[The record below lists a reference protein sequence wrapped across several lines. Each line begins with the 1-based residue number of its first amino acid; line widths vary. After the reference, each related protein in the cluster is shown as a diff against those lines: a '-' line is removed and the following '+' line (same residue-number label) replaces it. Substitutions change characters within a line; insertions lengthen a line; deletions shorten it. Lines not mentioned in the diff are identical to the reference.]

1 MLEKDSE
8 SDKQV
13 HYVYL
18 RYAVMCCGENSMER
32 EKGLWRRTRP
42 TKILN
47 GMVWWLIFIVKST
60 VFRITMETYLWG
72 VFMKPFPEM
81 LNLREDPS

>member
-1 MLEKDSE
+1 
-8 SDKQV
+8 
-13 HYVYL
+13 
-18 RYAVMCCGENSMER
+18 ME
-32 EKGLWRRTRP
+32 EDEA

-60 VFRITMETYLWG
+60 AFRITMETYLWG